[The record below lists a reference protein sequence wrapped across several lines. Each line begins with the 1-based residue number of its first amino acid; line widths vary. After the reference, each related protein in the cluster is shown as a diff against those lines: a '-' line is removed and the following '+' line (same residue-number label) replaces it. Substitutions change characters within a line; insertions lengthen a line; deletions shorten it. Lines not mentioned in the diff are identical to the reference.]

1 MLVKKPFFPLFFSL
15 INNFEVFKQVFRK
28 KILVRMLV
36 VQAKKEYKSLVILY
50 SKVTLAAES
59 GISLKKIMKK
69 RTSVL
74 LVKAKKKLTY
84 FKSLFFSG
92 INDGVTGIS

>member
-36 VQAKKEYKSLVILY
+36 VQAKKGCKSLVILY

-92 INDGVTGIS
+92 IDEGVTGIS

>member
-1 MLVKKPFFPLFFSL
+1 
-15 INNFEVFKQVFRK
+15 
-28 KILVRMLV
+28 
-36 VQAKKEYKSLVILY
+36 
-50 SKVTLAAES
+50 
-59 GISLKKIMKK
+59 MKK